1 MTEQLTDKLIEYLD
15 AIGEA
20 LGVAAPHVYE
30 LMVRQQVI
38 GGSLWAVVIVFLM
51 VATVLLARL
60 SLKKLNGKYRKES
73 YRADEEFNNAI
84 TFWKGTVWAFG
95 VVVLFILTLCLP
107 HNIFRIF
114 NPEYYVIKE
123 LLAIIS

>member
-1 MTEQLTDKLIEYLD
+1 MTEQLTNKLIEYLD

-30 LMVRQQVI
+30 LMIRQQVI
-38 GGSLWAVVIVFLM
+38 GGSLWVAVIVVLMVVI
-51 VATVLLARL
+51 ALLARL

-73 YRADEEFNNAI
+73 YRADEEFNNAL

-95 VVVLFILTLCLP
+95 IVVLFILALCLP
-107 HNIFRIF
+107 HNIVRIV

-123 LLAIIS
+123 LLSIIS